1 MSLIGPTLET
11 LKSKIATHNSLFRPN
26 KNKAQVTLGL
36 NALRNANNGKE
47 IDRLLF
53 MVNFDFPA
61 KSRKLHSGI
70 TRV

>member
-1 MSLIGPTLET
+1 MVMSLIGTTLDSV
-11 LKSKIATHNSLFRPN
+11 KSKIANPLLRLN

-36 NALRNANNGKE
+36 NASRNANNRKE

-53 MVNFDFPA
+53 MVYFDFPA